1 MDKELVSQIEAS
13 LSLPV
18 CTGWDRGFLESIMGQ
33 LDRGRKLST
42 KQNEMLGKVL
52 DRNTPAQQKVHD
64 AWSDVYT
71 GRSTPRRHL
80 CLANYYSRQSYYRE
94 MAQTILNNEVP
105 ERTRFMRMLN
115 NKYAQKVMAEY
126 EAAPKYELGTLVTGR
141 ANFDQYVVDYGTPK
155 GQRELPWPHRK
166 ICVENFLR
174 RGALIIDVDN
184 KIFSAAKGAK
194 RYKVLPIGSP
204 TPFFVE
210 ERFIKIKRK

>member
-52 DRNTPAQQKVHD
+52 DRNTPAQQKVHN

-71 GRSTPRRHL
+71 EQYSEKAFV
-80 CLANYYSRQSYYRE
+80 LANYYSRQSYYRE

>member
-1 MDKELVSQIEAS
+1 MEQLIKET
-13 LSLPV
+13 LSRTI
-18 CTGWDRGFLESIMGQ
+18 CTGWDRGFLESIMQQ
-33 LDRGRKLST
+33 LGRGRNLSV
-42 KQNEMLGKVL
+42 KQNDMLGKVL
-52 DRNTPAQQKVHD
+52 DRNTPEQQKVHN
-64 AWSDVYT
+64 AWGDTYREKYSEKANV
-71 GRSTPRRHL
+71 
-80 CLANYYSRQSYYRE
+80 LAKYYSRQSYYRE

-105 ERTRFMRMLN
+105 ERTRFMRMLE
-115 NKYAQKVMAEY
+115 NKYAQKVLTEY
-126 EAAPKYELGTLVTGR
+126 EAIPKYEIGSLVTGR